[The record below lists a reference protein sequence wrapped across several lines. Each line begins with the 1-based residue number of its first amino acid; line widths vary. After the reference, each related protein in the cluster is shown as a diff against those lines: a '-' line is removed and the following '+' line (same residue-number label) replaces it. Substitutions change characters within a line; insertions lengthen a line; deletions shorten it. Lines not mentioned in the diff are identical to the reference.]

1 MSKDHYQILQ
11 VSPNSSKKEIRDSF
25 RDFSLKN
32 HPEKN
37 NLSEES
43 IKKFQEV
50 QESFEHLTDYNKN
63 KTFFPVG
70 GNKLIRL
77 EDLTNKLDDLD
88 FRDEYDKEKKR
99 EKELEEINQNKELEK
114 LKIDF
119 LKIYKNG
126 PSSVKYTVDDLTSM
140 WCILRAIEN
149 REPNKKLDDV
159 YQTYCD
165 ELNNKF
171 RRTSIL
177 CKQDRIFSWLDQ
189 KCNTFEERISINFAE
204 KGESFL
210 LEFLANLKNDL
221 EEVEKLRYLTPAE
234 AHELKRI
241 REYNKNK
248 SLTPI
253 ELESDEKKRRREKS
267 RYFQFK

>member
-140 WCILRAIEN
+140 
-149 REPNKKLDDV
+149 
-159 YQTYCD
+159 
-165 ELNNKF
+165 
-171 RRTSIL
+171 
-177 CKQDRIFSWLDQ
+177 
-189 KCNTFEERISINFAE
+189 
-204 KGESFL
+204 
-210 LEFLANLKNDL
+210 
-221 EEVEKLRYLTPAE
+221 
-234 AHELKRI
+234 
-241 REYNKNK
+241 
-248 SLTPI
+248 
-253 ELESDEKKRRREKS
+253 
-267 RYFQFK
+267 